1 MVATTMTTKMKM
13 GCALALMLPVLA
25 SAQYNIVKSYEG
37 SSFFDDWNFY
47 NNFDNLTNGDAIFV
61 SAQQAAQDKLAF
73 VNSAGHAIMKVDN
86 TSQVAFNQKRNTVRI
101 ASKDRFSVGSVWV
114 ADMLHV
120 PFGCSV
126 WPAWWSQAPGWP
138 AGGEIDTFEA
148 VNLAP
153 RPQMAL
159 HTEPGCTVTNP
170 QQSSTLVNATD
181 CSFQA
186 NSNEGCV
193 TTNPATNS
201 YGQPFADAGGGVWA
215 TEFAEKGISI
225 WFFSV
230 RAAEVPRTAGHFH
243 RANVPDSLK
252 NNASS
257 LDTSTLGT
265 PVANYPPT
273 SCNIDKF
280 FSAQNLI
287 FDITLC
293 GDHRFP
299 ICMTYFPLRMRNP
312 LSTHSPV
319 PQPVHGLFPIDFAG
333 NPATFTQTCS
343 GVCYNDFVIGP
354 PSNYDNAY
362 FEVASVR
369 VYGTSASVDVKPN
382 GNGAS
387 SRFTSSFAL
396 AGAVAVA
403 GAGLMAVL

>member
-1 MVATTMTTKMKM
+1 
-13 GCALALMLPVLA
+13 MLPVLA
-25 SAQYNIVKSYEG
+25 QAQYNLVKSYEG
-37 SSFFDDWNFY
+37 SNFFDDWDFY

-225 WFFSV
+225 WFFS
-230 RAAEVPRTAGHFH
+230 

-273 SCNIDKF
+273 NCNIDKF

-293 GDHRFP
+293 GD
-299 ICMTYFPLRMRNP
+299 
-312 LSTHSPV
+312 
-319 PQPVHGLFPIDFAG
+319 FAG
-333 NPATFTQTCS
+333 NPATFTQTCT
-343 GVCYNDFVIGP
+343 GVCYNDFVIGS

-369 VYGTSASVDVKPN
+369 VYGTSSSVDVKPN
-382 GNGAS
+382 GNGAARVGS
-387 SRFTSSFAL
+387 TSASLAL
-396 AGAVAVA
+396 VGAAVV
-403 GAGLMAVL
+403 GLMAVL